1 MSRGTDPSVVFFG
14 LFLMLLTW
22 LIGLTVRSRQKAFR
36 AMGERLARR
45 LGGTLAPG
53 SWPVLFFP
61 ILGRAAQLY
70 WGRSE
75 DEGGS
80 FTYVSVD
87 LRGQSPGVLKILPEG
102 FGSRIAKLFGAQDLR
117 LGDDDFDR
125 RFVVKANPESLARRL
140 FSAERRPRVLAVAL
154 RFDRRLR
161 IDLSREQ
168 LRVSVPESL
177 QLEKDL
183 HLLAQTA
190 VEFVGF
196 LMELEVSGGL
206 WVEDLRI
213 GKGRCPVFGSEMREH
228 LVSCSRCRMPHHEEC
243 WSYTGICSTYG
254 CRERRAVRA

>member
-1 MSRGTDPSVVFFG
+1 MSRGTDPSVVFFA

-22 LIGLTVRSRQKAFR
+22 LIGLTVRARRKAR
-36 AMGERLARR
+36 GERLARR

-53 SWPVLFFP
+53 FWPVLSFP

-80 FTYVSVD
+80 FTHVSVD

-117 LGDDDFDR
+117 IGDDDFDR
-125 RFVVKANPESLARRL
+125 RFVVKANPESLAQRL
-140 FSAERRPRVLAVAL
+140 FSAERRPRVLAAAL

-196 LMELEVSGGL
+196 LMESAISGGL

-213 GKGRCPVFGSEMREH
+213 EKGRCPVCGSDLKER
-228 LVSCSRCRMPHHEEC
+228 LVFCSRCRMPHHEEC